1 MISEIYESDILESSS
16 YFSSDGLE
24 LVGRL
29 VESSLLKV
37 DDRYVLPGHAEFK
50 GKRAHASP
58 NTVSPAHSVVT
69 CASAVLDELN
79 NLLQVCVTQP
89 YNVMYMHVLYI

>member
-16 YFSSDGLE
+16 YFSSDGPE